1 LHYNREQFLFTK
13 EWDGAQ
19 MDGKTQHGYLVIA
32 DISGFTSYLA
42 KVELEH
48 AHEILT
54 DLLETIVKEFKT
66 LLTVSKL
73 EGDAVFAYV
82 PESNIL
88 SGESILELIEN
99 TYVSFRRQRETSRR
113 NTTCTCK
120 ACMSIPTLDLKFF
133 IHHGDF
139 IVQEVSGIRELVG
152 SDVNLIHRLMKNHVT
167 ENTGWNAYM
176 LFTNRAIQCLGVHF
190 NDIHEQFESYEHLGE
205 IQIYCIDL
213 HERYKAIIEAR
224 KIFIS
229 SEDADFIFQYDFHAS
244 PPVIWHWLTDTEKK
258 TLLTEGDAIFTPKTR
273 PGGRNGPGATNH
285 CAHGKN
291 LQGTTIE
298 TILDWRPFDYFTIEG
313 VDEKM
318 TVRQTYRLEPN
329 EDGTITR
336 LHVLAVMISPSIP
349 RLIRRPMFKMAFS
362 KMMQSQCQAI
372 ANHIAREMNVSS
384 GVSVAQPAT

>member
-1 LHYNREQFLFTK
+1 
-13 EWDGAQ
+13 

-99 TYVSFRRQRETSRR
+99 TYISFRRQRETSRR

-139 IVQEVSGIRELVG
+139 ILQEVSGIRELVG
-152 SDVNLIHRLMKNHVT
+152 SDVNLIHRLMKNHIT
-167 ENTGWNAYM
+167 ENTGWNAYL
-176 LFTNRAIQCLGVHF
+176 LFTKRAIQGLELKVEE
-190 NDIHEQFESYEHLGE
+190 IHEQVESYEHLGE
-205 IQIYCIDL
+205 IKIFCIDL
-213 HERYKAIIEAR
+213 HARYKAIIEAR
-224 KIFIS
+224 EIIIS
-229 SEDADFIFQYDFHAS
+229 HEAADIIYSYDFNVP
-244 PPVIWHWLTDTEKK
+244 PPVIWHWLTDIEKK
-258 TLLTEGDAIFTPKTR
+258 TLIAGGGAKFTPKSR
-273 PGGRNGPGATNH
+273 PGGRTGIGASNH

-291 LQGTTIE
+291 LQGSLIE
-298 TILDWRPFDYFTIEG
+298 TILDWRPFDYFTIDG
-313 VDEKM
+313 IDGKM
-318 TVRQTYRLEPN
+318 HTRQTYKLEPLA
-329 EDGTITR
+329 DGTKTR
-336 LHVLAVMISPSIP
+336 LHVMAIMISPSIP
-349 RLIRRPMFKMAFS
+349 RLIRRPMVKFMFT
-362 KMMQSQCQAI
+362 KMMQSMCQAMENYI
-372 ANHIAREMNVSS
+372 AQQKNLGT
-384 GVSVAQPAT
+384 GVSVARLAT